1 MEWLALIVL
10 LATAWL
16 WHDNMQA
23 REIAPYKLPERLE
36 IFAELPRTAGGKLS
50 KVTLRSE
57 VVERMAAR

>member
-1 MEWLALIVL
+1 VSGLGLGELTGYMR
-10 LATAWL
+10 
-16 WHDNMQA
+16 DQ
-23 REIAPYKLPERLE
+23 EIAPYKLPERLE